1 MIVNNYNNSLPENKE
16 CDLTFYSLVCPF
28 VAVRNFDFN
37 LEVGSSHLIVP
48 YYVSDSDQKEYRD
61 GVLQPTFT
69 TIFTIDDD
77 TKPNPQVFRRTTYAG
92 EQAIDLG
99 VFNEAGV
106 HTFTVR
112 TIQSNGVGSGTKYYR
127 FIVRDTSNSGTLDM
141 RTTDSFES
149 TFNGYFKYDWT
160 HKDANYIPVQ
170 AEYKAKYDV
179 DKVFDDGELVGI
191 HISVSA
197 LGNNIPTY
205 ARYGYND
212 YGVRGSY
219 DYNDVIDISG
229 EYEIATRC
237 VATINGE
244 STTVQL
250 SDYLDTPVDEL
261 PQEVIVAAAR
271 NKVALTRLFEAAK
284 AYAEGNGN
292 GNNLTF
298 VMPQMDI
305 VVAYHNRNGE
315 IYKDS
320 TVGQPGRDDEIWGR
334 DDIRLPDGITI
345 DLNGSSIRALKTS
358 RINGGRIIHLYN
370 NFDTHLVNGNLVG
383 NWHHYQFSAD
393 SESESLHMISAHS
406 CRFCTLERLDISW
419 SLGYELHVGNPK
431 ASVAIATSNKVN
443 GKDKTEMIP
452 FCRRGYIDYNG
463 EIHNFDNE
471 ENLVDTD
478 SAAQSLCYTAP
489 CETSTEDGL
498 CKIRNHGTFLYGNEF
513 RIMHYNTGTEDIY
526 HRSPCREMFVHFY
539 DMNGNFIKTT
549 KIVEFWPVLIPYG
562 AWKMRMT
569 AFGCPKPNVEKSL
582 NEKHWSNSANVWRF
596 NGLYTRSFDNL
607 SWCSGIYDC
616 KVHDTR
622 TCTLDNGGVMTV
634 AKNCKFWNIAAERNG
649 KANGYDSIPGSD
661 MYYIS
666 KMLCDFEDD
675 SQRLYNMCL
684 DGCEL
689 LFGDVR
695 GMSFKYGYDT
705 EIRNCHNLHLEPYH
719 DVDGMLI
726 ENSAVSFT
734 RHNNYK
740 CVNPRTIIRNSLINS
755 ISSALSGSAT
765 RGAANGKLWLRHC
778 VVDVYSDGED
788 RIYDNKSINI
798 E

>member
-16 CDLTFYSLVCPF
+16 SELTFYSLTCPF
-28 VAVRNFDFN
+28 VVVRNFDFN
-37 LEVGSSHLIVP
+37 LEVGLSHLVVP
-48 YYVSDSDQKEYRD
+48 YYVSDSDQQEYRE
-61 GVLQPTFT
+61 GTLQPTFT
-69 TIFTIDDD
+69 TIITIDED
-77 TKPNPQVFRRTTYAG
+77 TKEYPQVYKKTTYAG
-92 EQAIDLG
+92 EQVIDLG
-99 VFNEAGV
+99 TFTEVGV
-106 HTFTVR
+106 HTFTIR

-127 FIVRDTSNSGTLDM
+127 FIVRDTSNKYTLDM
-141 RTTDSFES
+141 NNVDEFNSQ
-149 TFNGYFKYDWT
+149 FNGYFKYDWVYESP
-160 HKDANYIPVQ
+160 NYIPVQ
-170 AEYKAKYDV
+170 AEFNANYSVETYYNDNGGIDRIAIDV
-179 DKVFDDGELVGI
+179 VANSENKPSYG
-191 HISVSA
+191 
-197 LGNNIPTY
+197 
-205 ARYGYND
+205 RYGYSD
-212 YGVRGSY
+212 YGVRTSKVY
-219 DYNDVIDISG
+219 DTAGIEG
-229 EYEIATRC
+229 EYRLVTKC
-237 VATINGE
+237 VATING
-244 STTVQL
+244 VAKIVNL
-250 SDYLDTPVDEL
+250 SDYLDTPVGEL
-261 PQEVIVAAAR
+261 PQEVIVAAAK

-284 AYAEGNGN
+284 AYAEQHNY

-315 IYKDS
+315 IYKDD
-320 TVGQPGRDDEIWGR
+320 TVGKAGRDDEIWGR

-358 RINGGRIIHLYN
+358 KINGGRIIHLYN
-370 NFDTHLVNGNLVG
+370 NFDTHLVNGKLVG
-383 NWHHYQFSAD
+383 NWHHYQFSTD
-393 SESESLHMISAHS
+393 SESESLHMISVHS

-419 SLGYELHVGNPK
+419 SLGYELHVGNAK

-452 FCRRGYIDYNG
+452 FCRRGYIDYDG
-463 EIHNFDNE
+463 VSHNFDNE
-471 ENLVDTD
+471 ENLFNTT

-498 CKIRNHGTFLYGNEF
+498 CKIKNHGTFLYGNEF
-513 RIMHYNTGTEDIY
+513 SLVHYNTYEDIY
-526 HRSPCREMFVHFY
+526 HREPCREMFIHFY
-539 DMNGNFIKTT
+539 DLNGNFIKTT

-569 AFGCPKPNVEKSL
+569 AFGCPKCNVPKSL
-582 NEKHWSNSANVWRF
+582 NEKHQSNSTGVWRY
-596 NGLYTRSFDNL
+596 NGLYVRNFYNL

-622 TCTLDNGGVMTV
+622 TCTLDNGGVMTIV
-634 AKNCKFWNIAAERNG
+634 KNCKFWNIAGERSG
-649 KANGYDSIPGSD
+649 KANGYDNVAGSD

-666 KMLCDFEDD
+666 KLLCDFEDD
-675 SQRLYNMCL
+675 SQHLFNMCL

-705 EIRNCHNLHLEPYH
+705 EIKNCHNLHLEPYH

-726 ENSAVSFT
+726 ENSAVSIT

-740 CVNPRTIIRNSLINS
+740 CVNPRSIIRNSLINS
-755 ISSALSGSAT
+755 VSSALSGLDT
-765 RGAANGKLWLRHC
+765 RGSANGELWLRHC
-778 VVDVYSDGED
+778 VVDVYSEGEN